1 VTTATTVVLG
11 RARGAVVAGLVAFTA
26 ASWVYLAFV
35 ATRMGD
41 MASVLAMPMTPAW
54 SPTQAALMALMW
66 AVMMAAMMLPS
77 AVPMVLTYDSLD
89 RGSSDDTSGSTPLFV
104 TGYIVMWAVF
114 AVGATVLQW
123 SLHTMTLVNGMGVVT
138 KGWFAGALLI
148 GAGIVQF
155 SPGKL
160 SSLGACRTP
169 MGFLMTSWR
178 DGGAGALRMG
188 IHHGRLCLGC
198 CWSLM
203 ILLFVL
209 GVMNLVWVAVLAIF
223 VLAEKVAPRG
233 VAISRIGGAVLVMWG
248 AVVVMGG

>member
-1 VTTATTVVLG
+1 
-11 RARGAVVAGLVAFTA
+11 VAGLIAFTA
-26 ASWVYLAFV
+26 ASWVYLALV
-35 ATRMGD
+35 ATKMGD
-41 MASVLAMPMTPAW
+41 MASIFAMPMTPAW
-54 SPTQAALMALMW
+54 SPTQAALMAFMW

-89 RGSSDDTSGSTPLFV
+89 RGSSGGRSGSTPLFV
-104 TGYIVMWAVF
+104 GGYIVMWAVF
-114 AVGATVLQW
+114 AIGATVLQW
-123 SLHTMTLVNGMGVVT
+123 QLHSMTLVNGMGVVT
-138 KGWFAGALLI
+138 QGWFAGALLI
-148 GAGIVQF
+148 GAGIIQF

-178 DGGAGALRMG
+178 DGNTGALRMG

-233 VAISRIGGAVLVMWG
+233 VAISRIGGAVLMMWG
-248 AVVVMGG
+248 ALMVIGG